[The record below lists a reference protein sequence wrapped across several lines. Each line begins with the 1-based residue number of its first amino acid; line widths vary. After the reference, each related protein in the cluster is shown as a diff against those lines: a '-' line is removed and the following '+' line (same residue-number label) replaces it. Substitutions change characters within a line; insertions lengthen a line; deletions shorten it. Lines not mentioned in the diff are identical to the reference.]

1 MKKLLTI
8 LLALLLLF
16 GAAACAKQ
24 EAASVAKQEE
34 EKPAADPAQFKTIGD
49 VLEYESPSSCCYE
62 DLYIHIFEKDGV
74 FYRVDADITEEI
86 SQKVF
91 DIDYFD
97 PDKDQKTRD
106 LLGDLPIR
114 RTFVL
119 SEALLS
125 QAELDALAGK
135 TGQDLLD
142 MGFVP
147 GGSYGFGEEAS
158 WAALDKGPFQYQVNF
173 VEHAVVEDDDPNVA
187 EVIRPLTV
195 KDAAYCA
202 VSDYCTERDFDLKGG
217 RTLAE
222 YEEQFDDEDETVFYS
237 IPEIPLAE
245 SPFKT
250 IGDAFACQSE
260 TYQATAAEDK
270 YIYVFA
276 KDGAYYRVEAA
287 ITQELLDKID
297 ALDFL
302 DENYSQNLTDLIGPL
317 PITRVADLSACIPP
331 QEELDALVGAT
342 GQELLDMGFEYGS
355 GYTFFDKA
363 EMYLV
368 KDLCEYHFYFNETV
382 PERENY
388 DEALDEIMQGLTVAK
403 VEFFQMSDICSD
415 PYLAY

>member
-8 LLALLLLF
+8 LLALLLLLS
-16 GAAACAKQ
+16 AAACTK
-24 EAASVAKQEE
+24 KEE
-34 EKPAADPAQFKTIGD
+34 EKPAAADPVQFKTIGD
-49 VLEYESPSSCCYE
+49 VLDYESPSSSCYE
-62 DLYIHIFEKDGV
+62 DLYVHVFEKDGV
-74 FYRVDADITEEI
+74 FYRVEADLTEDLF
-86 SQKVF
+86 QKVF
-91 DIDYFD
+91 DIDFFD
-97 PDKDQKTRD
+97 PDKEQKTKA
-106 LLGDLPIR
+106 LLGDLPVKQ
-114 RTFVL
+114 TFVL
-119 SEALLS
+119 SDVLLS

-135 TGQDLLD
+135 TGQDLLN

-147 GGSYGFGEEAS
+147 QGSYGFSEDMS
-158 WAALDKGPFQYQVNF
+158 WASLDKGPFDYQFNF
-173 VEHAVVEDDDPNVA
+173 VEHVPVEEDDPNVA
-187 EVIRPLTV
+187 EVIRTLTV
-195 KDAAYCA
+195 KDAAYSA
-202 VSDYCTERDFDLKGG
+202 VSDYSTEHDFDLKGG

-222 YEEQFDDEDETVFYS
+222 YEGQFNDEDETVFYS